1 MSEHQYYE
9 IFKLNNKKLY
19 TIYKCSIC
27 QILKKIYI
35 DDKLPLYYVG
45 DPMFVDYSEPDCDE
59 TVIRS
64 IIE

>member
-1 MSEHQYYE
+1 MSEHQYYKITNMPNE
-9 IFKLNNKKLY
+9 LY
-19 TIYKCSIC
+19 TIYECSNCNI
-27 QILKKIYI
+27 IKKIYI